1 MSQVPFVE
9 PFAVVDTVISDLG
22 RMDHIGDGIMR
33 VTLVVNQAD
42 SCSNDPGAFERV
54 VIAKLVGSDKAMKR
68 LAFAI
73 LAKLAMGHSDVT
85 DEQTIAARL
94 NGVTVQ

>member
-1 MSQVPFVE
+1 
-9 PFAVVDTVISDLG
+9 L
-22 RMDHIGDGIMR
+22 
-33 VTLVVNQAD
+33 
-42 SCSNDPGAFERV
+42 ERPLPI
-54 VIAKLVGSDKAMKR
+54 IACLKLVGSDKAMKR

-73 LAKLAMGHSDVT
+73 LAKLAMGHSEVT